1 MAETGGSPDRPVPG
15 ARPVRDEDAFDV
27 EAVADWLR
35 THAADATGLEGTPDV
50 RQFSGGASNLTYLLR
65 YPGSPG
71 RDLILRRAPAGTKAR
86 GAHDMHREFVIQSA
100 LAPVFPYVAP
110 MVAFCDDPAVIGAD
124 FYAMER
130 IEGVIPRSEWPSDVP
145 LSPEQARALCL
156 GAIDVLVELHSVDPE
171 AAGLTSLGKGAG
183 YVRRQVEG
191 WSTRYRNARTD
202 DVPDYEDVMAWLA
215 EHQPADVATCV
226 IHNDYKLDNLV
237 LSPDD
242 VTRVAGVLDWEMATL
257 GDPLMDLAGS
267 MAYWVEAGDDEGWQ
281 LMRRVPT
288 HLPGMLTRDEIVARY
303 CERMGFSVTPE
314 QWRFYEVFGLF
325 RLAVIAQQIYYR
337 YVAGQTTN
345 EVYGLFGDAVR
356 MVGTR
361 VDGLLSR

>member
-1 MAETGGSPDRPVPG
+1 MREPVPG

-27 EAVADWLR
+27 EAVARWLR
-35 THAADATGLEGTPDV
+35 AHAADATGLDGTPEV

-65 YPGSPG
+65 YPT
-71 RDLILRRAPAGTKAR
+71 RDLILRRAPVGTKAR
-86 GAHDMHREFVIQSA
+86 GAHDMHREFLIQSA
-100 LAPVFPYVAP
+100 LAPVFAYVAP
-110 MVAFCDDPAVIGAD
+110 MVAFCDDLSVIGAD

-130 IEGVIPRSEWPSDVP
+130 IDGIIPRSEWPADVP
-145 LSPEQARALCL
+145 LTPEQARSLCQ
-156 GAIDVLVELHSVDPE
+156 GAIDVLVELHSVDAA
-171 AAGLTSLGKGAG
+171 AAGLTDLGKGAG

-191 WSTRYRNARTD
+191 WSVRYRNARTD
-202 DVPDYEDVMAWLA
+202 DVPDYEAVMAWLA
-215 EHQPADVATCV
+215 EHQPDDVATCV

-242 VTRVAGVLDWEMATL
+242 VTRVVGVLDWEMATL

-267 MAYWVEAGDDEGWQ
+267 MAYWVEAGDDDGWQ
-281 LMRRVPT
+281 MMRRVPT
-288 HLPGMLTRDEIVARY
+288 HLPGMLTRDEIVAHY
-303 CERMGFSVTPE
+303 CERMGLSVTPE

-345 EVYGLFGDAVR
+345 QVYGLFGEAVR

-361 VDGLLSR
+361 VEGLIAE